1 MSSPRH
7 KPILRDEVREVVYSG
22 NRWRLLEEKRGVA
35 KKLMELLSRRGLDC
49 IVHGSVARGDVSF
62 SSDVDVFITRP
73 VSSYVVELAL
83 ESGGWSLIKRV
94 VVQATPKH
102 TPKAYLFLDPEERV
116 CVSFPL
122 LKLSI
127 VEREFYR
134 FGGELTYD
142 ELLSNQRVV
151 GVDKRLMLIEPTSF
165 GHREM
170 SVLGREDF
178 VARLLGVSVDTV
190 RDRVNALMRRERAG
204 RTGVFFSHALAPSE
218 SFETILRRLAESNP
232 FLKKRM
238 L

>member
-22 NRWRLLEEKRGVA
+22 DRWRLLEEKRGVA
-35 KKLMELLSRRGLDC
+35 KKLMELLSRRSLDC

-134 FGGELTYD
+134 FGGELTYN
-142 ELLSNQRVV
+142 ELLSDQRVV
-151 GVDKRLMLIEPTSF
+151 GVGKRLMLIEPTSF

-170 SVLGREDF
+170 SILGREDF
-178 VARLLGVSVDTV
+178 VARLLRVSVDTV
-190 RDRVNALMRRERAG
+190 RDRVDALMRREKAG
-204 RTGVFFSHALAPSE
+204 RTGVFFSHTLAPSE
-218 SFETILRRLAESNP
+218 SFETILRRLVESNP
-232 FLKKRM
+232 FLRKR
-238 L
+238 LL